1 MSDPRAR
8 QVYLLTARQLSPE
21 TIAVTFAK
29 TSRSA
34 QSFREIASE
43 LSEET
48 SAEFHEKWVVGYGHA
63 SVAEHAVLHL
73 AFENI
78 SRLAVE
84 TIESNRLASYTEK
97 STRYQKWEP
106 DGFYLPLEVEGTEH
120 AAVYRQVCTDLFATY
135 QRALEPLADV
145 VRRTQSRREGESDE
159 RWDGRIR
166 SRYVDAARYLLPAA
180 ALANVGMTANA
191 RVLEHALRKMLAS
204 PLGEVRAIG
213 AEVQAAALAE
223 VPTLLK
229 YAAPSPYLEQTEA
242 GLAAAARRLP
252 AGAPGDW
259 MTLAADDA
267 EGEVRV
273 LAAALYPYSG
283 GPFEAVQ
290 AQVRAMDA
298 DSRRAVAAELLGR
311 LGRFDIPLRALEHQV
326 FTAEVVLDQG
336 AYFELKRHRLM
347 TQTPQRLTAELGYA
361 VPRLFTEAGIEADYR
376 RAMQSAAEAYRQVA
390 KWNPEVAAYL
400 VPNGFNRRVLMTFN
414 LRQAYHLVELRS
426 AANAHFAM
434 RRVALRLGE
443 ELRRASPLLTGWLRL
458 PADGDWRALE
468 AEHFTRT

>member
-1 MSDPRAR
+1 MTDHRQR

-21 TIAVTFAK
+21 TIAVAFAK
-29 TSRSA
+29 TSRSP
-34 QSFREIASE
+34 QSFREIAAE

-106 DGFYLPLEVEGTEH
+106 DGFYVPLEVEGTEH
-120 AAVYRQVCTDLFATY
+120 AGLYRSTCADLFGTY
-135 QRALEPLADV
+135 LRALEPLAEV
-145 VRRTQSRREGESDE
+145 VRRTQPRREGESDE

-213 AEVQAAALAE
+213 AEVKAVAANE

-242 GLAAAARRLP
+242 GLEAAARRLP
-252 AGAPGDW
+252 ATAPEDW
-259 MTLAADDA
+259 LTLTA
-267 EGEVRV
+267 EDPDGEARV
-273 LAAALYPYSG
+273 LAAALYPWSSES
-283 GPFEAVQ
+283 FEAVQ
-290 AQVRAMDA
+290 AHVRAMDA
-298 DSRRAVAAELLGR
+298 QARQALAAELLGR

-326 FTAEVVLDQG
+326 FTAEVALDQG

-361 VPRLFTEAGIEADYR
+361 VPRLFTQAGIEGDYR

-390 KWNPEVAAYL
+390 RWNPEVAAYL

-434 RRVALRLGE
+434 RRVALRLAE
-443 ELRRASPLLTGWLRL
+443 ELRQASPLLTGWLRL

-468 AEHFTRT
+468 AEHFTGT

>member
-1 MSDPRAR
+1 MPDRFPR

-29 TSRSA
+29 TSRSP
-34 QSFREIASE
+34 QSFRQIAAE
-43 LSEET
+43 LSEES

-106 DGFYLPLEVEGTEH
+106 EGYYVPTEIEGTPH
-120 AAVYRQVCTDLFATY
+120 AEIYRRTCAQLFAAY
-135 QRALEPLADV
+135 HEALEPLAGV
-145 VRRTQSRREGESDE
+145 VKQAQPQRDGESDE
-159 RWDGRIR
+159 KWDGRIR

-180 ALANVGMTANA
+180 SLANVGMTANA

-213 AEVQAAALAE
+213 AEVQAAALRE

-229 YAAPSPYLEQTEA
+229 YAGPSPYLKGTEA
-242 GLAAAARRLP
+242 ALAAAADAIP
-252 AGAPGDW
+252 AGGQTDW
-259 MTLAADDA
+259 LTLTAEDP

-273 LAAALYPYSG
+273 LAAALYPYASAGIEALEAHVRGLDSG
-283 GPFEAVQ
+283 GRKELAEA
-290 AQVRAMDA
+290 
-298 DSRRAVAAELLGR
+298 LLGR
-311 LGRFDIPLRALEHQV
+311 LGRFDIPLRALEHQT
-326 FTAEVVLDQG
+326 FSAEVVLDQG

-347 TQTPQRLTAELGYA
+347 TQTPQRLTADLGYA
-361 VPRLFTEAGIEADYR
+361 VPRLFTQAGIQPAYD
-376 RAMQSAAEAYRQVA
+376 RAMHAAAEAYRLLA
-390 KWNPEVAAYL
+390 AWNTDVAAYV

-414 LRQAYHLVELRS
+414 LRQAYHLIELRS

-434 RRVALRLGE
+434 RRVALRLSE
-443 ELRRASPLLTGWLRL
+443 EIRRASPLLAAWLRL
-458 PADGDWRALE
+458 PEAVDWRAIE
-468 AEHFTRT
+468 AEHFTRA

>member
-1 MSDPRAR
+1 MTDRLPR

-29 TSRSA
+29 TSRSPL
-34 QSFREIASE
+34 SFREIAAE

-106 DGFYLPLEVEGTEH
+106 DGFHVPLEVEGTQH
-120 AAVYRQVCTDLFATY
+120 AGLYRDTCADLFATY
-135 QRALEPLADV
+135 LRSLEPLADV
-145 VRRTQSRREGESDE
+145 VRREQPRREGESDE

-191 RVLEHALRKMLAS
+191 RVLEHALRKMLTN

-213 AEVQAAALAE
+213 AEVKAAAMNE

-229 YAAPSPYLEQTEA
+229 YAAPSPYLEETEA
-242 GLAAAARRLP
+242 GLAAAAQRLP
-252 AGAPGDW
+252 AAPTGDW
-259 MTLAADDA
+259 LTLTAGDP
-267 EGEVRV
+267 EGETRV
-273 LAAALYPYSG
+273 LAAALYPGSG
-283 GPFEAVQ
+283 GSFESLL
-290 AQVRAMDA
+290 AQVRGMDDGA
-298 DSRRAVAAELLGR
+298 RRALAAEVLGR

-361 VPRLFTEAGIEADYR
+361 VPRLFTRAGLEGDYR
-376 RAMQSAAEAYRQVA
+376 RAMESAAEAYRLLA
-390 KWNPEVAAYL
+390 AWNPEVAAYL
-400 VPNGFNRRVLMTFN
+400 VPNGCNRRVLMTFN

-443 ELRRASPLLTGWLRL
+443 ELRRASPLLAAWLRL

-468 AEHFTRT
+468 AEHFTLA

>member
-1 MSDPRAR
+1 MTDHRLR

-29 TSRSA
+29 TSRSP
-34 QSFREIASE
+34 QSFREIAAE

-106 DGFYLPLEVEGTEH
+106 DGFYVPLEIVATEY
-120 AAVYRQVCTDLFATY
+120 AAVYRRVCADLFATY

-145 VRRTQSRREGESDE
+145 VRRAHPRREGESDE

-252 AGAPGDW
+252 AAAPGDW
-259 MTLAADDA
+259 LTVAAGDPD
-267 EGEVRV
+267 GEVRV
-273 LAAALYPYSG
+273 LAAALYPSSG
-283 GPFEAVQ
+283 EPFEAVQ
-290 AQVRAMDA
+290 AHVRTMDA
-298 DSRRAVAAELLGR
+298 QARQALAAELLGR

-347 TQTPQRLTAELGYA
+347 TQTPQRLSADLGYA

-376 RAMQSAAEAYRQVA
+376 RAMQAAAEAYRHLA
-390 KWNPEVAAYL
+390 MWNPGVAAYL

-414 LRQAYHLVELRS
+414 LRQAYHLIELRS

-434 RRVALRLGE
+434 RRVALRLAD
-443 ELRRASPLLTGWLRL
+443 ELRRASPLLAGWLRL

-468 AEHFTRT
+468 AENFSST